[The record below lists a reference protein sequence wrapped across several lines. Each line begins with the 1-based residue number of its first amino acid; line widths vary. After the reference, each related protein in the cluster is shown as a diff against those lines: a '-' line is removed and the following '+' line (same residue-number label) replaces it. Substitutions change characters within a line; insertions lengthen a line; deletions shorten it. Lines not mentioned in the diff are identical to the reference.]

1 MVKILFATHNAN
13 KTKEIRAVLPENY
26 SVLTLDDLNIT
37 EEIPETADTLEG
49 NALLKAQYLY
59 NKYGQPCFAD
69 DSGLEVDFLG
79 GAPGVHTARYAGDEC
94 DSEKNMQKLLGAL
107 SGQANRK
114 ARFRTIIAYVDGKE
128 QKIFEGTVSGSI
140 ALGKR
145 GTEGFGYDPVF
156 VPDEADG
163 RTFAELGLDV
173 KNRISHRARA
183 MQKFITF
190 LKESTK

>member
-26 SVLTLDDLNIT
+26 SMLTLDDLNIT

-128 QKIFEGTVSGSI
+128 QKIFEGIVDGSI